1 VQGRV
6 WHKALEYNY
15 SQKIE
20 SDTDLPLD
28 EVQDFYVDTL
38 DDVFST
44 EEVQLEPGEKP
55 GILKDEG
62 TAIVAIHHKNIAPL
76 VKPALVEERFNI
88 DLGDD
93 FPFTLMGIWD
103 IIERDGTLA
112 DNKSL
117 KRTPNQSD
125 TDKDLQLTAYATA
138 YRKVYQKLPTAL
150 RIDAA
155 IKKKNPST
163 KQIIT
168 QRTDDECEWF
178 INTLVHNVGRSI
190 INEAFHPNPNGWHC
204 DPRFCGYWGQCKGGS
219 K

>member
-1 VQGRV
+1 
-6 WHKALEYNY
+6 
-15 SQKIE
+15 
-20 SDTDLPLD
+20 
-28 EVQDFYVDTL
+28 
-38 DDVFST
+38 
-44 EEVQLEPGEKP
+44 
-55 GILKDEG
+55 
-62 TAIVAIHHKNIAPL
+62 
-76 VKPALVEERFNI
+76 LVEERFNI

-93 FPFTLMGIWD
+93 FPFTFMGVWD
-103 IIERDGTLA
+103 LIERDETIA

-117 KRTPNQSD
+117 KRTPNQND

-204 DPRFCGYWGQCKGGS
+204 DPRFCGYWGLCKGGNR
-219 K
+219 